1 MEPRRSKH
9 YLARI
14 PTIALLVLFAMSP
27 ELSILFFILRAI
39 DRDALKKSRKTPT
52 TPAISGP
59 RTPARTRA
67 PAPSAATTRPFTA
80 TTSPPPSRRT
90 RKSGTRT

>member
-39 DRDALKKSRKTPT
+39 DRDALKKEQENADYASDFR
-52 TPAISGP
+52 AED
-59 RTPARTRA
+59 TRA
-67 PAPSAATTRPFTA
+67 DQTPAPSAATTRPFTA

>member
-39 DRDALKKSRKTPT
+39 DRDALK
-52 TPAISGP
+52 
-59 RTPARTRA
+59 
-67 PAPSAATTRPFTA
+67 

>member
-39 DRDALKKSRKTPT
+39 DRDALKKEQENADYASDFR
-52 TPAISGP
+52 AED
-59 RTPARTRA
+59 TRA
-67 PAPSAATTRPFTA
+67 DQSARSAATTRPFTA

>member
-39 DRDALKKSRKTPT
+39 DRDALKKEQEN
-52 TPAISGP
+52 
-59 RTPARTRA
+59 A

-80 TTSPPPSRRT
+80 TISPPPSRRT